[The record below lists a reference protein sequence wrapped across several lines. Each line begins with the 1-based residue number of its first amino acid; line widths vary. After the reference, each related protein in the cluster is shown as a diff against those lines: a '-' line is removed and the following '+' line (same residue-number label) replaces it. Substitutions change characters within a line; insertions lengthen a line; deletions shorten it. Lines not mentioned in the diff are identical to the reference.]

1 MKQFYIDKP
10 YSEMT
15 RREKREYKRW
25 MHKNNRWDG
34 AVVIE
39 NLKREGRLNVQGDL
53 TPPSGDK

>member
-1 MKQFYIDKP
+1 M
-10 YSEMT
+10 
-15 RREKREYKRW
+15 EYKRW

-39 NLKREGRLNVQGDL
+39 NLKREERLNVQGDL